1 MVFLC
6 GTPLMFQL
14 GMPFQQSWAAVS
26 IPSIWQST
34 AGSEP
39 AGKISISFEQMISSS
54 LHVFIL
60 LRESIE
66 K

>member
-1 MVFLC
+1 
-6 GTPLMFQL
+6 MFQL
-14 GMPFQQSWAAVS
+14 GIPFQQSRGAVS
-26 IPSIWQST
+26 IPSIWQRT

-39 AGKISISFEQMISSS
+39 AGIISISFEQMISSS
-54 LHVFIL
+54 LHIFIL

>member
-1 MVFLC
+1 MVFRW

-14 GMPFQQSWAAVS
+14 GMPFQQSWGAVS
-26 IPSIWQST
+26 IPSIWQRT
-34 AGSEP
+34 AESE
-39 AGKISISFEQMISSS
+39 ASGIILISFEQMISSS
-54 LHVFIL
+54 LHIFIL